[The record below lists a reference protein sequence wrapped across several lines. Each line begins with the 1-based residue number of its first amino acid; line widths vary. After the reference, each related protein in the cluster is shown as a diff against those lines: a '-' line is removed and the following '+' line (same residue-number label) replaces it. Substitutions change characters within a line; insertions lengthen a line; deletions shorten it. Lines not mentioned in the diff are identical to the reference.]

1 MTLYSIL
8 ATVTPVPTIA
18 QHSLLLFLLQVSVLL
33 SLALL
38 LGSLA
43 RKYKM
48 PSVVGEL
55 GAGVLIGPSLFG
67 FFFPDAFQW
76 LFPSSTQQF
85 HLLDAVGQVGVIMLV
100 GLSGMEL
107 NLALLRRCGTTA
119 VRISILGLIIPL
131 GFGIGT
137 GFLLPDALVPD
148 NIDRLLFALFM
159 GVALCVSAIPVI
171 AKTLM
176 DLKLMGHRVGQLS
189 LAAGMMDDIVGW
201 IILSLVA
208 AMVTTGGIQPGA
220 LSLSLF
226 YVALT
231 IGFAFTV
238 GRYLVRKVL
247 ELARR
252 SSPDDD
258 GPVVTAMA
266 TMVLL
271 SAAITHA
278 MHLEAV
284 FGAFICGIL
293 IGSDINFKKIRL
305 PTVLSVLAPLF
316 FATAGLRID
325 LTTLGQP
332 LVILSALAVLLV
344 AIAGK
349 FLGAYLGGRASR
361 MSSRESLAL
370 GAAMNARGV
379 IEIVIANVGV
389 RLGVLNTEAYT
400 IIVLVAVVTSLTAPP
415 LLRWLLLS
423 DSAKK
428 AAQAEAEASQK
439 AATLA

>member
-1 MTLYSIL
+1 MSLFSIL

-18 QHSLLLFLLQVSVLL
+18 SHSLLLFLLQVSVLL
-33 SLALL
+33 TLALL
-38 LGSLA
+38 LGALA
-43 RKYKM
+43 RRFKM

-67 FFFPDAFQW
+67 FFFPGAFEW
-76 LFPSSTQQF
+76 LFPPDTGQF

-107 NLALLRRCGTTA
+107 NLALLKRCGPSA
-119 VRISILGLIIPL
+119 MKISIAGLVIPL
-131 GFGIGT
+131 AFGVGAGFI
-137 GFLLPDALVPD
+137 LPDALVPD
-148 NIDRLLFALFM
+148 GISRLLFALFM

-189 LAAGMMDDIVGW
+189 LAAGMVDDIIGW

-208 AMVTTGGIQPGA
+208 AMVTTGGIQAG
-220 LSLSLF
+220 SLGMSLF

-231 IGFAFTV
+231 IGFALTL
-238 GRYLVRKVL
+238 GRVLVRRVL
-247 ELARR
+247 DLVRR

-266 TMVLL
+266 AMILI

-284 FGAFICGIL
+284 FGAFVCGIL

-305 PTVLSVLAPLF
+305 PTVLSALAPLF

-325 LTTLGQP
+325 LTTLATP
-332 LVILSALAVLLV
+332 LVLISALAMLV
-344 AIAGK
+344 VATAGK
-349 FLGAYLGGRASR
+349 FIGAYLGGRLSK
-361 MSSRESLAL
+361 MDSRESLAL
-370 GAAMNARGV
+370 GAAMNSRGV

-400 IIVLVAVVTSLTAPP
+400 IIVLIAVVTSLTAPP

-423 DSAKK
+423 H
-428 AAQAEAEASQK
+428 QK
-439 AATLA
+439 PPSLPEKGLDRATG

>member
-1 MTLYSIL
+1 MSLYSIL

-18 QHSLLLFLLQVSVLL
+18 PHSLLLFLLQVSVLL
-33 SLALL
+33 LLALI
-38 LGSLA
+38 LGAVA
-43 RKYKM
+43 RRFKM

-55 GAGVLIGPSLFG
+55 GAGVLLGPSLFG
-67 FFFPDAFQW
+67 FFFPDSFNW
-76 LFPSSTQQF
+76 LFPPNPGQF

-107 NLALLRRCGTTA
+107 NLALLRRCGASA
-119 VRISILGLIIPL
+119 VRISITGLVIPL
-131 GFGIGT
+131 AFGIGA

-148 NIDRLLFALFM
+148 TVSRLLFALFM

-189 LAAGMMDDIVGW
+189 LAAGMIDDIVGW
-201 IILSLVA
+201 IILSIVA
-208 AMVTTGGIQPGA
+208 AMITTGGVQGGT
-220 LSLSLF
+220 LMVSLF

-231 IGFAFTV
+231 IGFALTL
-238 GRYLVRKVL
+238 GRYLVRKTLDLV
-247 ELARR
+247 RR

-266 TMVLL
+266 AMVLL
-271 SAAITHA
+271 SAAVTHA

-284 FGAFICGIL
+284 FGAFVCGIL

-325 LTTLGQP
+325 LTTLASP
-332 LVILSALAVLLV
+332 LVLVSAIVVLMV

-349 FLGAYLGGRASR
+349 FIGAYLGGRMSK

-389 RLGVLNTEAYT
+389 RLGVLTTEAYT
-400 IIVLVAVVTSLTAPP
+400 IIVLIAVVTSLTAPP

-423 DSAKK
+423 ERKPVQTKTDPETET
-428 AAQAEAEASQK
+428 AA
-439 AATLA
+439 

>member
-1 MTLYSIL
+1 MSLFSIL

-18 QHSLLLFLLQVSVLL
+18 SHSLLLFLLQVSVLL
-33 SLALL
+33 TLALL
-38 LGSLA
+38 LGALA
-43 RKYKM
+43 RRFKM

-67 FFFPDAFQW
+67 FFFPGAFEW
-76 LFPSSTQQF
+76 LFPPDTGQF

-107 NLALLRRCGTTA
+107 NLALLKRCGPSA
-119 VRISILGLIIPL
+119 MKISIAGLVIPL
-131 GFGIGT
+131 AFGVGAGFI
-137 GFLLPDALVPD
+137 LPDALVPD
-148 NIDRLLFALFM
+148 GISRLLFALFM

-189 LAAGMMDDIVGW
+189 LAAGMVDDIIGW

-208 AMVTTGGIQPGA
+208 AMVTTGGIQAG
-220 LSLSLF
+220 SLGMSLF

-231 IGFAFTV
+231 IGFALTL
-238 GRYLVRKVL
+238 GRVLVRRVL
-247 ELARR
+247 DLVRR

-266 TMVLL
+266 AMILI

-284 FGAFICGIL
+284 FGAFVCGIL

-325 LTTLGQP
+325 LTTLATP
-332 LVILSALAVLLV
+332 LVLISALAMLV
-344 AIAGK
+344 VATAGK
-349 FLGAYLGGRASR
+349 FIGAYLGGRLSK
-361 MSSRESLAL
+361 MDSRESLAL
-370 GAAMNARGV
+370 GAAMNSRGV

-400 IIVLVAVVTSLTAPP
+400 IIVLIAVVTSLTAPP

-423 DSAKK
+423 D
-428 AAQAEAEASQK
+428 QK
-439 AATLA
+439 PPSLPEKGLDRATG